1 MLNFVFI
8 AQASFIPFHF
18 FEHKPNK
25 MAIYRVLLKYKPSLI
40 LASFRALL
48 LCAYLFF
55 AIMTPAYA
63 VFSDTTVHLDSG
75 KEVRIPVHLSTV
87 PDNNDFH
94 DTASEYC
101 YQRSVEGKDIII
113 FWSKQ
118 YGQNPLTNPDTL
130 RRFDAKRALKECEW
144 FYRFYVD
151 SLQLVRKKGGVI
163 DKYKVIFLVVGG
175 TDNTAYGWGQD
186 SVGVLWTPASRM
198 SQYPYGVLAHELGHA
213 FQYLSSLDYAGKL
226 DGPITEMAAQYLLWQ
241 VYPGW
246 LTFENYHL
254 KAFMQQTHLAF
265 EHPANM
271 YHSPFM
277 LEYWS
282 EKYGKTFYSQLLHQ
296 AKKGEDI
303 VAVFKRIRQM
313 DQEAFNDDMF
323 AGVRHFI
330 TWDLPRIRK
339 VAAPYVNQH
348 ETRMVPEAGEWYR
361 ADTIHVPQN
370 YGYNAIRL
378 QVPDNNLNEIALQFK
393 GLVINDTA
401 GGKKIPAGWRYGFVA
416 YTREGGTYYSDIG
429 SNSHGHLSY
438 VVPKGTA
445 YLWLVVMGAPGL
457 YVPPVRHHKKSSIH
471 YCEWPYAVK
480 LEGTDIF
487 PSRHSI

>member
-8 AQASFIPFHF
+8 ARASFILFQLF
-18 FEHKPNK
+18 ASKPNR
-25 MAIYRVLLKYKPSLI
+25 MAVYRVILKYKCAFV
-40 LASFRALL
+40 LASYRALF
-48 LCAYLFF
+48 LCALLFQAF
-55 AIMTPAYA
+55 VTSAHTP
-63 VFSDTTVHLDSG
+63 FSDTTGKSG
-75 KEVRIPVHLSTV
+75 HSKEIRIPAHLSTV

-101 YQRSVEGKDIII
+101 YQRSIEGKDIII

-118 YGQNPLTNPDTL
+118 YGQDPLTNPDTL
-130 RRFDAKRALKECEW
+130 RRFDAKRALKECER

-151 SLQLVRKKGGVI
+151 SLQVVQKKGGVI

-198 SQYPYGVLAHELGHA
+198 SHYPYGVLAHELGHA
-213 FQYLSSLDYAGKL
+213 FQYLSSLDYTGTL
-226 DGPITEMAAQYLLWQ
+226 GGPITEMAAQYLLWQ

-271 YHSPFM
+271 YHSPFV

-303 VAVFKRIRQM
+303 VAVFKRVRQM

-330 TWDLPRIRK
+330 TWDLPRIRSIA
-339 VAAPYVNQH
+339 VPYANPH
-348 ETRMVPEAGEWYR
+348 GTRMAPGAAGWYR
-361 ADTIHVPQN
+361 VDTIHVPQN

-378 QVPDNNLNEIALQFK
+378 QVPDNNLNDITLQFK
-393 GLVINDTA
+393 GLVTTDIA

-416 YTREGGTYYSDIG
+416 YTREGETYYSDIG
-429 SNSHGHLSY
+429 RNSHGRLSY

-457 YVPPVRHHKKSSIH
+457 YVPPVLHHEKKAVC

-480 LEGTDIF
+480 LEGTNLF
-487 PSRHSI
+487 PPGH